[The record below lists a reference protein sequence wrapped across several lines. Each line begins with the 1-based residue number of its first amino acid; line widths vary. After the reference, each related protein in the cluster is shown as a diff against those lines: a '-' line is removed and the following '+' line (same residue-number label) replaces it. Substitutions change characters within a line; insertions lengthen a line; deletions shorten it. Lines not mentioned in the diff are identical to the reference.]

1 MKTTKFQLAALA
13 CITVFGLSN
22 CKNSPSEKAEGVE
35 TAKENLNIAEQGY
48 VDAVIDS
55 TNEYARYK
63 LESEKNLKANDLK
76 IAELK
81 ANLNAKKAND
91 RTNFEIKL
99 NELEQKNTRLKASIA
114 DYKESD
120 KNKWEIF
127 KTNFKKDMDELGKA
141 ISNAAQEK

>member
-1 MKTTKFQLAALA
+1 MKTTKFKLLAVA

-22 CKNSPSEKAEGVE
+22 CKNSPSEKAESVE
-35 TAKENLNIAEQGY
+35 TAQENLNIAEQGY
-48 VDAVIDS
+48 QDAVIDS

-63 LESEKNLKANDLK
+63 LESEKNLKENDQK

-81 ANLNAKKAND
+81 ANLKAKKAKD
-91 RTNFEIKL
+91 RTNYEIKL
-99 NELEQKNTRLKASIA
+99 NELELKNAKLKASIA

-127 KTNFKKDMDELGKA
+127 KTNFKKDLDELGKA

>member
-1 MKTTKFQLAALA
+1 MKTTKFKLLALTCFALLG
-13 CITVFGLSN
+13 FSN
-22 CKNSPSEKAEGVE
+22 CKNSPTEKAKSVDV
-35 TAKENLNIAEQGY
+35 AQENLNIAEQGY

-63 LESEKNLKANDLK
+63 LESEKNLKANDQK
-76 IAELK
+76 IADLK
-81 ANLNAKKAND
+81 ANLKAKKAKD
-91 RTNFEIKL
+91 KTNYEIKL
-99 NELEQKNTRLKASIA
+99 NELELKNAKLKASIA

-141 ISNAAQEK
+141 ISNAAQE